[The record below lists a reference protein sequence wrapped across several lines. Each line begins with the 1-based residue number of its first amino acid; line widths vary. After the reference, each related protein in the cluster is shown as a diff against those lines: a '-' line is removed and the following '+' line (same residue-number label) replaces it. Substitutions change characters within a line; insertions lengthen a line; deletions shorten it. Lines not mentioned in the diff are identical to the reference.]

1 MLLKRADIYIFFIII
16 YNIIHTGYMYNN
28 DNKNNN
34 IDCYT
39 TNNMMMN

>member
-1 MLLKRADIYIFFIII
+1 MLLKRTDIYIFFIII
-16 YNIIHTGYMYNN
+16 YIIHIGYMYNN
-28 DNKNNN
+28 DNNN